1 MKLTKFSPKKEHLQR
16 EKYGL
21 LAETLDEPVK
31 AKKFG
36 GLKLAKIDKKYLGIG
51 GYQRPLKEERVAL
64 LRSKWHPEF
73 GGVNVCEIEYK
84 GKFYYQVADGQHRA
98 CASPEE
104 YMDCIVTN
112 SQYPVDNFLMAN
124 DKNLVNPVSV
134 DEVYWAHIDK
144 YNTVCQKDEIEAKF
158 VFDAFQD
165 RGFIPCAEHKKD
177 TILDFGTNISKIHK
191 FYRNEIVKQINRI
204 REKLAKINAKKITNK
219 KDKAFLKRFDHLNNL
234 DEKQTRLF
242 TQQVF
247 KDVMDIMIGIFGKAT
262 FNVKPRRRYFH
273 SWNGMMRYLMKFWD
287 WNYSKEDIV
296 DTLREGR
303 WCRGGKGIEKND
315 SLGDIKDWH
324 EAQKSYERS
333 VNNLSNQW
341 MHLFADTYKVSKRP

>member
-165 RGFIPCAEHKKD
+165 RGLTPSPEYKKD
-177 TILDFGTNISKIHK
+177 TILDFGTSVSKIHR
-191 FYRNEIVKQINRI
+191 FYHNEIIKQINKV
-204 REKLAKINAKKITNK
+204 RERLAKINAKKITNK
-219 KDKAFLKRFDHLNNL
+219 KDKAFLKRFNHLNNL

-247 KDVMDIMIGIFGKAT
+247 KDVMDIMFGIFDKTT
-262 FNVKPRRRYFH
+262 FNNKRRYFH

-303 WCRGGKGIEKND
+303 WCRGGKGAEKNNP
-315 SLGDIKDWH
+315 LGDIKDWH

-341 MHLFADTYKVSKRP
+341 MYLFADTYKVSKRP